1 MESPLHQAPLLSHH
15 CLDIYFLYLS
25 EKVIMYS
32 VFLVFICFHPR
43 VSLLVS
49 FPSQA
54 VHDPPATTTLHLSGC
69 SSSCLGFCQRA
80 TPLVSILAGQICNLG
95 TWQAS
100 QGQCHLSTPLC
111 LAFYSSP
118 PSQDKDL
125 PPGQPVPLT
134 RAWREGSRSFRQGGR
149 GWRKS
154 THHFYSLRT
163 SRPHSLQRGTV
174 GEEARNKGTSLGI
187 ADCWSLLTDSLRA
200 DLSELQREQLY
211 RTFEVDYFAHM
222 RGTIASSF
230 LITKMGKVE

>member
-1 MESPLHQAPLLSHH
+1 MVPVLSIWRKLVKGNGVPPPSGTSIVSSLLR
-15 CLDIYFLYLS
+15 YLFPVPFR
-25 EKVIMYS
+25 KGNYVFC
-32 VFLVFICFHPR
+32 FLVFICFHPR

-125 PPGQPVPLT
+125 PPGQPVPLP
-134 RAWREGSRSFRQGGR
+134 RA
-149 GWRKS
+149 
-154 THHFYSLRT
+154 
-163 SRPHSLQRGTV
+163 
-174 GEEARNKGTSLGI
+174 
-187 ADCWSLLTDSLRA
+187 
-200 DLSELQREQLY
+200 
-211 RTFEVDYFAHM
+211 
-222 RGTIASSF
+222 
-230 LITKMGKVE
+230 